1 MSPLAFIHHLYIV
14 SLFKVNT
21 AYLKY
26 NQFFK
31 GQLNVNDVLSG
42 PVIPLKK
49 TYEYYAIATK
59 NICAGVTAYGCN
71 NFSKVQIIKSN

>member
-26 NQFFK
+26 NPFFK

-42 PVIPLKK
+42 PVFPLKK
-49 TYEYYAIATK
+49 TYDHYAIATK
-59 NICAGVTAYGCN
+59 DACAGVTAFGCTI
-71 NFSKVQIIKSN
+71 FSKAQLIKSY

>member
-14 SLFKVNT
+14 ILFKVNT

-26 NQFFK
+26 NQFFR

-49 TYEYYAIATK
+49 TYEYYAIAIK
-59 NICAGVTAYGCN
+59 NTCAGVTAFSCTM
-71 NFSKVQIIKSN
+71 FSKAQLIKTY